1 MDDIKMI
8 NDKFFYI
15 STNTPSSKN
24 NRRWTGKYFI
34 VSKSTA
40 DWRKNTK
47 QEWEAQRKDFLE
59 ELKKTTK
66 PYFIEIGFT
75 RKSKHKF
82 DYINICQG
90 VADEMKVHGWIED
103 DNADEVKFFFADY
116 KYDKNNPG
124 VTIKIIDKESLKY
137 DIQK

>member
-1 MDDIKMI
+1 MSDRIE
-8 NDKFFYI
+8 NKFFHI
-15 STNTPSSKN
+15 PTNTPSSKN
-24 NRRWTGKYFI
+24 NRRWTGRYFI
-34 VSKSTA
+34 VSKRTA
-40 DWRKNTK
+40 DWKKITK
-47 QEWEAQRKDFLE
+47 SDWIGQKQDFLE

-66 PYFIEIGFT
+66 PYYIELTFN

-90 VADEMKVHGWIED
+90 VADAMVEHGWLND

-116 KYDKNNPG
+116 EYNKDNPG
-124 VTIKIIDKESLKY
+124 VIIKIIDKTSLRY